1 MLSFPDPTASM
12 EHHRHLLNHGFL
24 ISTRSAWKDEMAR
37 RAMQESSHLPPP
49 DDGRTTGTAAY
60 RRNIRDPNA
69 WRTRAIKRPRL
80 GDLPSNRE
88 PDMNPTVP
96 QMPLHTPPV
105 PRYHDQQHP
114 GPLYHQGPYGY
125 YANGSP
131 LYENPSGSLP
141 SQVRMTP
148 MPQNQSPM
156 NGYDR
161 GHDAQ
166 AQFYGQPSGHPGFP
180 FHPSYGQGGEPSS
193 FEAKWRIDG
202 DGSHRSDSMVRTL
215 AYPDHSFN
223 AEQRNPSQSF
233 QEHATGFRDQFLPH
247 GTAYDESGRLLSQH
261 PHVEERLYPGVSDAR
276 SPWNHGAWPREPGPN
291 LPDVAYREYA
301 GQFPPS
307 TAAFPSPAPA
317 ATTGIPMFQ
326 QGRSN
331 SGWPDGG
338 TSCHAEP
345 GPGAPPSHG
354 LPQFQ
359 VPRNGYDASELVA
372 SAVAQPLGVARF
384 QQKPSYLPDAI
395 DGRHLEDLRRP
406 AATTWETEVQFADE
420 NASFPAWAK
429 PLQHSQVVQPVE
441 LHSSRDHGQ
450 PIPSVN
456 GFDSTRDHQ
465 AMYATGETHAPGIAA
480 KFGVSRFQRPSEEHT
495 NVTLSSGLRNPY
507 RTRKPA
513 IEPRLPVAPEPV
525 PRFAANQA
533 HHPAVHSSSSKCTTD
548 HRANSFGSHQAKVS
562 LGSKSKARAPFEARC
577 GGVTRFQRRSKE
589 IKEVQ
594 GDAKSRSQQAEN
606 RSIPSASGRAASH
619 HAAGQPEPRA
629 LSASGSHAMDN
640 HEAGIAAYASKHQ
653 TNRMEPDHA
662 DTRNDG
668 MPVPP
673 PAHPSVHG
681 PIASDAASLFPSDDT
696 RTKIQE
702 TLDVAA
708 RSHLEGAE
716 KENFSDECVEF
727 PVVRNP
733 LYESKVVGVR
743 YYDRNVEVDLK
754 GMVKLLRPS
763 PIRAVPS
770 ENLSKTDRVC
780 VPRPGDLAGSAGSTL
795 NSDDEL
801 SALDFTGKKSLWGT
815 TK

>member
-1 MLSFPDPTASM
+1 M

-88 PDMNPTVP
+88 SDMNPTVP
-96 QMPLHTPPV
+96 QMGQHTPPMS
-105 PRYHDQQHP
+105 RYHDQQQP
-114 GPLYHQGPYGY
+114 GPLYHQAPYGY
-125 YANGSP
+125 SANGSP
-131 LYENPSGSLP
+131 LYEYPSGSLAP
-141 SQVRMTP
+141 QVRMTP
-148 MPQNQSPM
+148 LAQNQAAII
-156 NGYDR
+156 GYDH
-161 GHDAQ
+161 GHHAQ

-180 FHPSYGQGGEPSS
+180 FHPSYGQGEEPS
-193 FEAKWRIDG
+193 FEAKWSIDG
-202 DGSHRSDSMVRTL
+202 SRRSDSMIRTL

-223 AEQRNPSQSF
+223 AEKSNSSQSF
-233 QEHATGFRDQFLPH
+233 QEHATGVRDQFLPH
-247 GTAYDESGRLLSQH
+247 AAAYDESGRLLSQH
-261 PHVEERLYPGVSDAR
+261 PHVEERPYPGVPDAQNL
-276 SPWNHGAWPREPGPN
+276 WKQGAWPQEPGPN
-291 LPDVAYREYA
+291 EPEYWEYA
-301 GQFPPS
+301 GQFPPP
-307 TAAFPSPAPA
+307 TASFPSPAP
-317 ATTGIPMFQ
+317 TTGIPMFQ
-326 QGRSN
+326 RDQRN
-331 SGWPDGG
+331 SVGWHEGANSYD
-338 TSCHAEP
+338 A
-345 GPGAPPSHG
+345 GPSAPPSHG

-359 VPRNGYDASELVA
+359 VPPNDYAS
-372 SAVAQPLGVARF
+372 SVAQPLGVARF
-384 QQKPSYLPDAI
+384 QQRPSYLADAI
-395 DGRHLEDLRRP
+395 DGSRVEDLRQP
-406 AATTWETEVQFADE
+406 AATTWVTEVQIADE

-450 PIPSVN
+450 PIPSVY
-456 GFDSTRDHQ
+456 GHDSTSDHQ
-465 AMYATGETHAPGIAA
+465 AIYATGETHAPGLAA

-495 NVTLSSGLRNPY
+495 NVTRSSGLSNPY

-513 IEPRLPVAPEPV
+513 IEAHVPLAPEPV

-533 HHPAVHSSSSKCTTD
+533 HHPAAHPSSSKCTTD
-548 HRANSFGSHQAKVS
+548 HRVNSFGSHQAKVS
-562 LGSKSKARAPFEARC
+562 LGSKSNARAPFEARC

-589 IKEVQ
+589 TKEVQ
-594 GDAKSRSQQAEN
+594 GDTKSRSQQAES
-606 RSIPSASGRAASH
+606 RLMTSASGQAASH
-619 HAAGQPEPRA
+619 HVAGQPEPRA
-629 LSASGSHAMDN
+629 LLASGSHAMGN
-640 HEAGIAAYASKHQ
+640 HEADRAAYASKPQ

-662 DTRNDG
+662 DTRNDS
-668 MPVPP
+668 MPLPP
-673 PAHPSVHG
+673 PVHPSVHR
-681 PIASDAASLFPSDDT
+681 PIASDAASLFPKDDT

-716 KENFSDECVEF
+716 KENFSDDCVEF

-743 YYDRNVEVDLK
+743 YYDRDVEVDLK
-754 GMVKLLRPS
+754 GMAKLLRPS
-763 PIRAVPS
+763 PIRAVPA

-780 VPRPGDLAGSAGSTL
+780 VLRPGDLAGSAGSTL

-801 SALDFTGKKSLWGT
+801 SGLDFTGKKSLWGT